1 MHHTHVMEMNS
12 IRRVLL
18 HGGTDESFDA
28 AARFAVRMVDT
39 FGAEL
44 HVVYV
49 VEEPLS
55 AGWTAEVTPDK
66 LPELHQAIEEEARE
80 RLARLMPN
88 GQDSVVIAIRTGGDA
103 AAELTR
109 YTAENS
115 IDLAILQR
123 ADDQAHAM
131 LDKGRCSLLVLRA

>member
-1 MHHTHVMEMNS
+1 MEMNN

-18 HGGTDESFDA
+18 HGGTDESFDT
-28 AARFAVRMVDT
+28 AARFAVRLVDT

-49 VEEPLS
+49 VDEPLS

-66 LPELHQAIEEEARE
+66 LPELHQAIEEEARD
-80 RLARLMPN
+80 RLERLMPAS
-88 GQDSVVIAIRTGGDA
+88 QASVTIAIRTGGDA
-103 AAELTR
+103 AAELIR

-123 ADDQAHAM
+123 ADEQAHAM
-131 LDKGRCSLLVLRA
+131 LDKGRCALLVLRA